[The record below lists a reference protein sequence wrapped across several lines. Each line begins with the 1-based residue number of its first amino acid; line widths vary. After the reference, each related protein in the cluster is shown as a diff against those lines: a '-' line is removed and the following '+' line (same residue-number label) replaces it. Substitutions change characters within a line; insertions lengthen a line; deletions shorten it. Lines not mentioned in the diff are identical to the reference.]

1 MSGVVARCIDD
12 GILTAT
18 FQHPASL
25 NSMSHALELA
35 IIDLCNDVAGDAS
48 VKAVVFTGGPG
59 RSFCAG
65 GDFNEVSAMTTAAE
79 VDAWIDR
86 LLALYVAVLR
96 LDKPTIAAIDGYAIG
111 IGFQLALACDLRLAT
126 PAARIIMWEL
136 KHGVACTIGSY
147 MLQAFLGRAAMLDL
161 VYTCEPVDL
170 EWGVATR
177 LLTRV
182 VAAETLLAEAHGL
195 ASRLAAYPELSW
207 RLTKQALNRDF
218 IDGLLAIGPVSRQ
231 AHRAGF
237 AARLAAPHFDRVL
250 RRETITG

>member
-1 MSGVVARCIDD
+1 MSSVLARRVED

-18 FQHPASL
+18 FRQAVSL
-25 NSMSHALELA
+25 NPMSHALERA
-35 IIDLCNDVAGDAS
+35 IIALCNDVAGDAS
-48 VKAVVFTGGPG
+48 VRAVVFTGGEG

-96 LDKPTIAAIDGYAIG
+96 LDKPTIAAIDGYAVG

-147 MLQAFLGRAAMLDL
+147 MLEAFVGRAAMLDL

-170 EWGVATR
+170 EWGVASR

-182 VAAETLLAEAHGL
+182 VAGEKLLAEAHGL
-195 ASRLAAYPELSW
+195 ATRLASYPELSW
-207 RLTKQALNRDF
+207 RLTKQALNQGF
-218 IDGLLAIGPVSRQ
+218 IDGLIAVGPVSRQ

-237 AARLAAPHFDRVL
+237 AARLATPHFDRIL
-250 RRETITG
+250 KRDTMTG